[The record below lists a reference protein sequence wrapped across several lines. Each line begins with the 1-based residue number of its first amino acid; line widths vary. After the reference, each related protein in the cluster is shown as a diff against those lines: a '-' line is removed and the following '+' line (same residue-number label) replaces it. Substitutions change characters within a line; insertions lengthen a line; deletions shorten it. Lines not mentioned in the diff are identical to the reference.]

1 MNIKSLTSKLI
12 GKDGK
17 INKRKLKYG
26 SFATGLTALFIAAV
40 VLINVVATML
50 FDRFPITLDLTND
63 SIYSVSQETL
73 DYLAGIEVAVDITV
87 MATEDEFRSIS
98 EYAVQ
103 CAELLKRYEQHN
115 PNISVSYKD
124 LLSNP
129 DFVAN
134 YAYDL
139 EQGDI
144 IVELANGEHNRVK
157 VVSLMDILNVL
168 DDYSAYVSQYVEYY
182 GSAQAHY
189 LFISNNAVSSSNA
202 EQALT
207 GAIMAVTDANPITV
221 TVLTYTGA
229 NESDVSGL
237 TDLLDKN
244 GYVVDSVNIRTS
256 EIPAETD
263 MIIIPAPKID
273 YTTNETAKIETWLT
287 NGGLLEKDMIYVAS
301 VEQPQTP
308 NLDALLEKYGITVEY
323 KAIMETNTNYYS
335 TYPNYTFQGII
346 TENHISD
353 IANLAL
359 PIYAPDSRAIST
371 RYGSEDGYYTN
382 ELLVGTSAGAV
393 LKDMYTEDEN
403 WSAENA
409 TEKGS
414 FASVVLAKYKALDQ
428 VTHISKYTDVLVV
441 GSDLMLNGSL
451 MSAAQYNNGDFFLNI
466 INELTG
472 KTEGITI
479 ISKKVSSSTFEITTS
494 RIRVLTATFAGII
507 PVAVLAWGMV
517 IWVRR
522 RHK

>member
-50 FDRFPITLDLTND
+50 FDRFPITLDLTRD

-73 DYLAGIEVAVDITV
+73 DYLGGIDVAVDITV

-103 CAELLKRYEQHN
+103 CAELLKKYEQHN
-115 PNISVSYKD
+115 PNINVSYKD
-124 LLSNP
+124 VLANP
-129 DFVAN
+129 DFTGN
-134 YAYDL
+134 FDFTL
-139 EQGDI
+139 ESGDI
-144 IVELANGEHNRVK
+144 VVELANGNHDRVK
-157 VVSLMDILNVL
+157 VVTLMDILNVL
-168 DDYSAYVSQYVEYY
+168 DDYKAYVDMYVQQY
-182 GSAQAHY
+182 GSAQTHY
-189 LFISNNAVSSSNA
+189 LFISNNAVDSSNA

-207 GAIMAVTDANPITV
+207 GAIMSVTDANPITV
-221 TVLTYTGA
+221 TVLTYPGA

-237 TDLLDKN
+237 TDLLFMN
-244 GYVVDSVNIRTS
+244 GYVIDTLNIRTD
-256 EIPAETD
+256 EISDETD

-273 YTTNETAKIETWLT
+273 YTTDETSKIETWLT
-287 NGGLLEKDMIYVAS
+287 NGGLLERDMMYVAS
-301 VEQPQTP
+301 IQQPKTP
-308 NLDALLEKYGITVEY
+308 NLDALLEKYGVTVEY
-323 KAIMETNTNYYS
+323 KAIMETNTDYYS
-335 TYPNYTFQGII
+335 TYPNYTFQGIM
-346 TENHISD
+346 TTNHLD
-353 IANLAL
+353 DVANLKL
-359 PIYAPDSRAIST
+359 PIYGPDSRAIST

-382 ELLVGTSAGAV
+382 EILVGTSAGAV
-393 LKDMYTEDEN
+393 LKDMYSNDASWT
-403 WSAENA
+403 AETA

-428 VTHISKYTDVLVV
+428 ETHISKYTDVLVV
-441 GSDLMLNGSL
+441 GSDLILDASL
-451 MSAAQYNNGDFFLNI
+451 ISASQYNNGDFFLSV

-472 KTEGITI
+472 KTEGITL
-479 ISKKVSSSTFEITTS
+479 ISKTVASSTFEITES
-494 RIRVLTATFAGII
+494 SINGLTATFAAII

>member
-1 MNIKSLTSKLI
+1 MSIKSLTSKLI

-17 INKRKLKYG
+17 INKRKLKFG
-26 SFATGLTALFIAAV
+26 SFATGLTVLFIAAV

-50 FDRFPITLDLTND
+50 FDRFPITLDLTDN
-63 SIYSVSQETL
+63 SIYSVSEETL
-73 DYLAGIEVAVDITV
+73 DYLATIDSAVDITV

-98 EYAVQ
+98 DYTVQ
-103 CAELLKRYEQHN
+103 CAELLKKYEQHN
-115 PNISVSYKD
+115 ANINVSYKD

-144 IVELANGEHNRVK
+144 IVELANGEHDRVK
-157 VVSLMDILNVL
+157 IVSLMDILNVL

-182 GSAQAHY
+182 GAAQAHY
-189 LFISNNAVSSSNA
+189 LFVSYSAVSSSNA

-207 GAIMAVTDANPITV
+207 GAIMAVTDANPVTV

-229 NESDVSGL
+229 NESSVSGL

-244 GYVVDSVNIRTS
+244 GYIIDTVNIRTQ
-256 EIPAETD
+256 EIPEETD

-273 YTTNETAKIETWLT
+273 YTTNETTKIENWLT
-287 NGGLLEKDMIYVAS
+287 NGGLLGKDMIYVAS
-301 VEQPQTP
+301 AQQPQTP
-308 NLDALLEKYGITVEY
+308 NLDALLEKYGVTVEY
-323 KAIMETNTNYYS
+323 KTIQETNTNYYS
-335 TYPNYTFQGII
+335 SYPSYTFQGIA
-346 TENHISD
+346 TQNYISG

-359 PIYAPDSRAIST
+359 PVYVPDARAIST
-371 RYGSEDGYYTN
+371 RYATDEGYYSN
-382 ELLVGTSAGAV
+382 EALITTSSGAV
-393 LKDMYTEDEN
+393 LKDMYSTDDN
-403 WSAENA
+403 WSTSDA
-409 TEKGS
+409 TEKGT
-414 FASVVLAKYKALDQ
+414 FASVVLATYKALDQ
-428 VTHISKYTDVLVV
+428 ETHISKYTDVLVV
-441 GSDLMLNGSL
+441 GSDYIFDSTL

-479 ISKKVSSSTFEITTS
+479 ISKKVSSNTFEITTS
-494 RIRVLTATFAGII
+494 RIRALTATFAAVIPATVLVIGVII
-507 PVAVLAWGMV
+507 W
-517 IWVRR
+517 IRR